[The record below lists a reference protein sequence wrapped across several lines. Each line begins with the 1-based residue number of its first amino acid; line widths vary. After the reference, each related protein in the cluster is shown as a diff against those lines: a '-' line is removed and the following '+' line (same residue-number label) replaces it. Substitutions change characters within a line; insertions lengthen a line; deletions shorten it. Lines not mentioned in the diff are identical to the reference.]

1 MKLFTS
7 TLLFFVFLALPV
19 IGQVSEP
26 SNTDKSAIIRSV
38 KQWADSTF
46 FKYDEPR
53 FENFTAHYTD
63 EYIIASLRT
72 GSIEKS
78 IKRLVNSKEKGTYT
92 GTEEEYNATMK
103 DLEQRK
109 EASKIALLNFSPK
122 VTHYS
127 VVFWAN
133 IKLDSGIYNYVKH
146 ELQLNQQFEVIGSE
160 ITGNIGDNSKGTIIY
175 K

>member
-1 MKLFTS
+1 MKLITNA
-7 TLLFFVFLALPV
+7 LLFLLAN
-19 IGQVSEP
+19 IAFGQVSEP
-26 SNTDKSAIIRSV
+26 NNSDKAIIIRSV
-38 KQWADSTF
+38 KQWADTTF

-78 IKRLVNSKEKGTYT
+78 IKRLVTSKEKGTYT
-92 GTEEEYNATMK
+92 GSEEEYSRTLK

-109 EASKIALLNFSPK
+109 EDSQIALLNFTPK
-122 VTHYS
+122 VTHYT

-146 ELQLNQQFEVIGSE
+146 ALQLNPLFEVVGSE